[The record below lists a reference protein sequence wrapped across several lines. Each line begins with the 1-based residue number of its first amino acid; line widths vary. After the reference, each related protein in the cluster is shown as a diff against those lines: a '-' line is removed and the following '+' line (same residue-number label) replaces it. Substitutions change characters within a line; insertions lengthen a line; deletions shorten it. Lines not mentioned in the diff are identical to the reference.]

1 MPAVVASSSTATL
14 SFFTAP
20 GALLR
25 VSSVSLMALLR
36 VVLLFSYWPVPVL
49 LVVPLGTWMLSG
61 PSTPPV
67 PVPLP
72 LYASRLMLSDS
83 APTVGSWVKVSR
95 FVSVWSKFSSAVVVT
110 TAWPGP
116 TTESSMFC
124 SDALSR
130 FW

>member
-49 LVVPLGTWMLSG
+49 LVVPFGTWMLSG
-61 PSTPPV
+61 PRTP
-67 PVPLP
+67 PLP
-72 LYASRLMLSDS
+72 LPLPL
-83 APTVGSWVKVSR
+83 
-95 FVSVWSKFSSAVVVT
+95 
-110 TAWPGP
+110 
-116 TTESSMFC
+116 
-124 SDALSR
+124 
-130 FW
+130 